1 MVWAGKEVRS
11 RTDYILG
18 TDRRIFWNVSVRD
31 PMHNSDQSLVLGCL
45 LSPPL
50 REHSDYLGRHKRLS
64 IRPTTTPTR
73 KNGIFAALRRS
84 APKPKAWNA
93 QKNAWISEAMWRL
106 VDERVSARWDPA
118 RYQYLIRR
126 LGRAIVASLKVD
138 RRQRAEEASE
148 EVEKLLGTDPP
159 LHWEAWHRMKG

>member
-1 MVWAGKEVRS
+1 
-11 RTDYILG
+11 
-18 TDRRIFWNVSVRD
+18 
-31 PMHNSDQSLVLGCL
+31 
-45 LSPPL
+45 
-50 REHSDYLGRHKRLS
+50 
-64 IRPTTTPTR
+64 
-73 KNGIFAALRRS
+73 
-84 APKPKAWNA
+84 
-93 QKNAWISEAMWRL
+93 MWRL